1 MQEDSISAAWSKSA
15 IRFEGLGRQTA
26 GFGVSLRQWG
36 LTGGP
41 SHTFSTMQEA
51 TLTPLGCRFPRGIQ
65 TCNVRKI
72 SRLFLKRHNSSWK
85 SFKVEFVPLQS
96 GSCSDINVSLQKA
109 LQHGSNTYSTL
120 STADQ
125 DIIYD
130 ALKQRCHSSQ
140 LRRHRFVILGDNYQ
154 GIRLP
159 AGIMLQDFL
168 PSRPRSNSAPKR
180 RAVAIDCEM
189 PKPKWEIKETCAR
202 QDRSNQFTPKTPAEI
217 GKHSNAGSNRITTE
231 TPATIA

>member
-1 MQEDSISAAWSKSA
+1 M
-15 IRFEGLGRQTA
+15 
-26 GFGVSLRQWG
+26 
-36 LTGGP
+36 
-41 SHTFSTMQEA
+41 
-51 TLTPLGCRFPRGIQ
+51 TPLGCRFPRGTQ
-65 TCNVRKI
+65 HCNVRKI
-72 SRLFLKRHNSSWK
+72 SRLFLKRHNSSLK
-85 SFKVEFVPLQS
+85 SVKVEFVPLQS
-96 GSCSDINVSLQKA
+96 GPCSDINVSSQNA
-109 LQHGSNTYSTL
+109 LLHGSNTYSTL

-180 RAVAIDCEM
+180 RTVAIDCEM
-189 PKPKWEIKETCAR
+189 VGIETPTATE
-202 QDRSNQFTPKTPAEI
+202 QQYQNQ
-217 GKHSNAGSNRITTE
+217 AGSAFEGKVHFKGSPSSLHQPIHQKNSRSPNGGSRKLALGRIV
-231 TPATIA
+231 ATNLVR